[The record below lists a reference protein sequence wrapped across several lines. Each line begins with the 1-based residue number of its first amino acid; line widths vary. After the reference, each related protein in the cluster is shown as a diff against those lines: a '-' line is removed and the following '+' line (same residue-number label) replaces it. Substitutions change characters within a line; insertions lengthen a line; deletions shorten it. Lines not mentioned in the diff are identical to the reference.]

1 MKPIGYRRAWHERR
15 FFRAGRSS
23 NGAEGP
29 SPDRQ
34 CHAFRLETRAREL
47 AVMASLNLKR
57 WRRRETEFS
66 QHCEEKRVKVRRVM
80 AVRLEASR
88 SIPEQDEGGRKPTG
102 GLKQY

>member
-1 MKPIGYRRAWHERR
+1 MKGGFFGLDVPAMGQKVRR
-15 FFRAGRSS
+15 S
-23 NGAEGP
+23 
-29 SPDRQ
+29 DRQ

-47 AVMASLNLKR
+47 AVMASLNLER